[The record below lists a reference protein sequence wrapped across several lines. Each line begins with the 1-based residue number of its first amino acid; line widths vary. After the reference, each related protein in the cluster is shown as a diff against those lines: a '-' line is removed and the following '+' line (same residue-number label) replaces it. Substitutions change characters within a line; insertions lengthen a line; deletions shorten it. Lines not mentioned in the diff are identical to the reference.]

1 MASIDFT
8 DLTPVQQQV
17 ADLTAATALVLGGAG
32 VGKTTTALWAARREL
47 TRHGEM
53 EHAVPGQR
61 VLFVTFSRTAV
72 TQIRSRSGGVLA
84 GIADAVEILTF
95 HGLAFR
101 LLRGFGRYVGI
112 GGEPPSL
119 LGEARSKLLNEGPD
133 GARLNYSELLPRAL
147 SLLEAPG
154 LISDLVKSRWAMV
167 VCDEFQDTDDDEWR
181 LLQCLGE
188 RARLLLLADPNQ
200 MIYGFKNG
208 VTDARLDAARAR
220 PGCVEHTL
228 PPGSHRD
235 PTQVLPDAAS
245 EIRWRRFSTTPV
257 AKAVSDG
264 RLLVY
269 AAVPDDEDE
278 RAAAIA
284 SEVDRL
290 RKQGH
295 ETIGI
300 YTKTNT
306 DAAELSYGLLER
318 GLDHVPIGFSE
329 AYGEA
334 LLTMLLMVQY
344 AAGVAPWEAV
354 RTALGVTL
362 TANVRSSK
370 APDLA
375 IFLRDGAGYPQ
386 AFEQQ
391 LLAIADELDAAG
403 PDVSAAAG
411 VAARSWDAIGFLNG
425 RRAWQRAARTFTSAV
440 ARAQLDQEAQLDR
453 LSRVIAGFRDAS
465 FVELDAGDG
474 GAIQLMNFSQ
484 TKGREADAT
493 ILSYTSGDYYGR
505 GGEPYDEP
513 SRILYVSMTRARHKV
528 VVMLPPTPHALV
540 APLIQ
545 HAVNLP

>member
-1 MASIDFT
+1 MASLDFT

-17 ADLTAATALVLGGAG
+17 ADLTAPTALVLGGAG

-47 TRHGEM
+47 TGHGGAE
-53 EHAVPGQR
+53 EPAPGQR

-72 TQIRSRSGGVLA
+72 AQIRSRSGGVLA
-84 GIADAVEILTF
+84 GIAESVEILTF

-101 LLRGFGRYVGI
+101 LLGAFGRYVGV
-112 GGEPPSL
+112 GSEPPSL
-119 LGEARSKLLNEGPD
+119 LGEARSKLLNEPAD
-133 GARLNYSELLPRAL
+133 GARLNYNELLPRAL
-147 SLLEAPG
+147 RLLEKPG
-154 LISDLVKSRWAMV
+154 PISDLVKSRWSMV
-167 VCDEFQDTDDDEWR
+167 ICDEFQDTDDDEWR

-200 MIYGFKNG
+200 MIYGFKTG

-220 PGCVEHTL
+220 AACVEHTL

-245 EIRWRRFSTTPV
+245 EVRWRRFSTTPV
-257 AKAVSDG
+257 AKAVADS
-264 RLLVY
+264 RLVVY

-278 RAAAIA
+278 RAAAIV
-284 SEVDRL
+284 SEVERL
-290 RKQGH
+290 RSDGH
-295 ETIGI
+295 TTIGI
-300 YTKTNT
+300 YAKTNT
-306 DAAELSYGLLER
+306 DAAGLSYALLDR

-334 LLTMLLMVQY
+334 LVSMLLMVQY
-344 AAGVAPWEAV
+344 AAGTASWDDV
-354 RTALGVTL
+354 RIALGVTL
-362 TANVRSSK
+362 TANVRSST
-370 APDLA
+370 APQLA
-375 IFLRDGAGYPQ
+375 VFLRDGAGYPA
-386 AFEQQ
+386 AFGQQ
-391 LLAIADELDAAG
+391 LLALADSLDAAG
-403 PDVSAAAG
+403 GDVSAAAG
-411 VAARSWDAIGFLNG
+411 VAAGAWEALGFLNG

-440 ARAQLDQEAQLDR
+440 ARAQLEQEAQLDR
-453 LSRVIAGFRDAS
+453 LSKVIAGFRDAS

-493 ILSYTSGDYYGR
+493 ILSYTSRDYYGR

-528 VVMLPPTPHALV
+528 VIMLPPAPHALV
-540 APLIQ
+540 APFVQ
-545 HAVNLP
+545 HALDRS